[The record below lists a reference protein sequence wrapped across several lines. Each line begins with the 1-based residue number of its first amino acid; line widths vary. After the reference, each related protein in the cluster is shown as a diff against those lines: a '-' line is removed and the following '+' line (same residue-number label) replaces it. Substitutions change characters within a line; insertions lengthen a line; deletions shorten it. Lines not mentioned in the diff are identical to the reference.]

1 MNSLLWREY
10 RLNRW
15 ILVSCLVAILL
26 SYLLGF
32 VLHYFAISDPNEDIG
47 GAAGFV
53 WSVLTVASLAG
64 NAIAGERAD
73 RSAEFVA
80 YLPLRRSST
89 LASKLFLHLIAIVVL
104 LAVNLRMLRQAIVEG
119 DPDSESAFWVGIGLL
134 VLGLLVYSVSWLASS
149 LQSSPA
155 LATMIG
161 LATPGLIVLCLLSID
176 ERTEMPGFANMFA
189 FRFAMIGF
197 PVAVACF
204 SFGTL
209 YYLRRSEP

>member
-15 ILVSCLVAILL
+15 ILVFCIAAILL

-32 VLHYFAISDPNEDIG
+32 LLNHYAFADGDEIG
-47 GAAGFV
+47 GAATLM
-53 WSVLTVASLAG
+53 WSVLTVALLAG

-80 YLPLRRSST
+80 YLPLRRTST
-89 LASKLFLHLIAIVVL
+89 LASKVLLHVFAIAVL
-104 LAVNLRMLRQAIVEG
+104 LAVNVGMLRQDVVSGE
-119 DPDSESAFWVGIGLL
+119 PDTESAIWVGIGLF
-134 VLGLLVYSVSWLASS
+134 VFGLLVYSVSWLVSS

-161 LATPGLIVLCLLSID
+161 LATPGLIGVCLLSVD
-176 ERTEMPGFANMFA
+176 ERTDMPGFASTFA
-189 FRFAMIGF
+189 FRFAMIGL
-197 PVAVACF
+197 PIAIVCF
-204 SFGTL
+204 SIGTWW
-209 YYLRRSEP
+209 YLRRIEP